1 VGDVRKLGLDDISDL
16 RAYER
21 ERAEMQ
27 QRVFD
32 TKRLRR
38 VALGPIMSVVFENA
52 LTVRYQIQEMARV
65 EKLATDEQI
74 RNELR
79 VYNPL
84 IPDPGELSATL
95 FLELTDD
102 ATLREWLPKLVGIER
117 SLVIRLRSSAGAA
130 SGGGDSAGGD
140 GAGRDEVRSL
150 PEESHAE
157 QLTREDVTASVH
169 YIRFVFTPDQVE
181 KFAAGPAAIASDHP
195 EYKVE
200 SDLSDE
206 TRRELLSDLRG

>member
-21 ERAEMQ
+21 ERPELQ
-27 QRVFD
+27 QKVFD
-32 TKRLRR
+32 VKRVRR
-38 VALGPIMSVVFENA
+38 VAVGSIMSVVFENV

-102 ATLREWLPKLVGIER
+102 SALREWLPKLVGIER
-117 SLVIRLRSSAGAA
+117 SLVIRLGSSVGGGGSAAGAGA
-130 SGGGDSAGGD
+130 D
-140 GAGRDEVRSL
+140 GADEVRSL

-169 YIRFVFTPDQVE
+169 YIRFVFTPDEVE
-181 KFAAGPAAIASDHP
+181 RFAAGPAVLASDHP
-195 EYKVE
+195 QYKVE

-206 TRRELLSDLRG
+206 TRSELLSDLKG

>member
-1 VGDVRKLGLDDISDL
+1 VIWVGDSRKLGIEDISDL

-21 ERAEMQ
+21 ERPELQ

-32 TKRLRR
+32 AKRVRR
-38 VALGPIMSVVFENA
+38 VALGPIMSVVFENV

-65 EKLATDEQI
+65 EKLATDDQI
-74 RNELR
+74 LDELR

-102 ATLREWLPKLVGIER
+102 GALREWLPRLVGIER
-117 SLVIRLRSSAGAA
+117 ALVIRLGSP
-130 SGGGDSAGGD
+130 AGGL
-140 GAGRDEVRSL
+140 AEHEVRSL

-157 QLTREDVTASVH
+157 QLTRQDVTASVH
-169 YIRFVFTPDQVE
+169 YIRFVFTPAQVE
-181 KFAAGPAAIASDHP
+181 LFASGPATLASDHP
-195 EYKVE
+195 AYKVE
-200 SDLSDE
+200 SELSEE
-206 TRRELLSDLRG
+206 TRLELLSDLRP

>member
-1 VGDVRKLGLDDISDL
+1 VSDVRKLGLDDISDL

-21 ERAEMQ
+21 ERPELQ
-27 QRVFD
+27 QKVFD
-32 TKRLRR
+32 AKRLRR
-38 VALGPIMSVVFENA
+38 VAVGPIMSVVFENV

-74 RNELR
+74 LDELR

-102 ATLREWLPKLVGIER
+102 AALREWLPKLVGIER
-117 SLVIRLRSSAGAA
+117 SLVIRLGSGA
-130 SGGGDSAGGD
+130 GGGGSAVGAGG
-140 GAGRDEVRSL
+140 ARADEVRSL

-181 KFAAGPAAIASDHP
+181 RFAAGPAVIASDHP

-200 SDLSDE
+200 SVLSDE
-206 TRRELLSDLRG
+206 TRSELLSDLKG

>member
-1 VGDVRKLGLDDISDL
+1 
-16 RAYER
+16 
-21 ERAEMQ
+21 
-27 QRVFD
+27 
-32 TKRLRR
+32 
-38 VALGPIMSVVFENA
+38 
-52 LTVRYQIQEMARV
+52 MARV

-102 ATLREWLPKLVGIER
+102 AALREWLPKLVGIER
-117 SLVIRLRSSAGAA
+117 SLLIRLGSSAGSAVHD
-130 SGGGDSAGGD
+130 GGSAG
-140 GAGRDEVRSL
+140 ADEVRSS
-150 PEESHAE
+150 PEETHAE

-181 KFAAGPAAIASDHP
+181 KFAAGPAVLASDHP
-195 EYKVE
+195 EYKME
-200 SDLSDE
+200 SELSDE
-206 TRRELLSDLRG
+206 TRKELLGDLTG

>member
-1 VGDVRKLGLDDISDL
+1 MGDVRKLSLDDISDL

-21 ERAEMQ
+21 QRAELQ

-32 TKRLRR
+32 AKRLRR
-38 VALGPIMSVVFENA
+38 VALGPIMSLVFENV

-65 EKLATDEQI
+65 EKLTTDEQI
-74 RNELR
+74 LDELR

-102 ATLREWLPKLVGIER
+102 ALLREWLPKLVGIER
-117 SLVIRLRSSAGAA
+117 SLVVRVGSSMGE
-130 SGGGDSAGGD
+130 GTW
-140 GAGRDEVRSL
+140 DEVRSL
-150 PEESHAE
+150 PEEGHAE

-169 YIRFVFTPDQVE
+169 YIRFVLSPAQVE
-181 KFAAGPAAIASDHP
+181 AFASGPVVLASDHP
-195 EYKVE
+195 AYKVE
-200 SDLSDE
+200 TELSAE
-206 TRRELLSDLRG
+206 TRQELLDDLRG

>member
-1 VGDVRKLGLDDISDL
+1 MGEVRKLGLDDISDL

-21 ERAEMQ
+21 ERPELQ
-27 QRVFD
+27 QKVFD

-117 SLVIRLRSSAGAA
+117 SLVIRLGSGD
-130 SGGGDSAGGD
+130 GGGGGAGGGGSAAVD
-140 GAGRDEVRSL
+140 QVRSL

-169 YIRFVFTPDQVE
+169 YIRFVFTQDQVE
-181 KFAAGPAAIASDHP
+181 RFATWPAAIASDHP

-206 TRRELLSDLRG
+206 TRSELLSDLRA

>member
-1 VGDVRKLGLDDISDL
+1 MGDVRKLSIGDISDL

-21 ERAEMQ
+21 ERPELQ

-32 TKRLRR
+32 AKRLRR
-38 VALGPIMSVVFENA
+38 VAVGPIMSLVFENV

-65 EKLATDEQI
+65 EKLTTDEQI
-74 RNELR
+74 LDELK

-102 ATLREWLPKLVGIER
+102 AALREWLPKLVGIER
-117 SLVIRLRSSAGAA
+117 ALVLRFKGSAGT
-130 SGGGDSAGGD
+130 DLAG
-140 GAGRDEVRSL
+140 ARSL
-150 PEESHAE
+150 PEEGHAE

-169 YIRFVFTPDQVE
+169 YVRFVLSPAQVE
-181 KFAAGPAAIASDHP
+181 AFASGPVVLASDHP

-200 SDLSDE
+200 AELSPE
-206 TRRELLSDLRG
+206 TRQELLGDLRVS